1 VDRIT
6 YKDAGVDV
14 NKADKLVKHLGI
26 GGYGAVIDIDKTLPQ
41 FTAWNNPYWH
51 TGCKLVMGT
60 DGVGTKILVAEQLK
74 KYDTIGIDLVAMCVN
89 DIICHGATPFAFLDY
104 YATGKLVL
112 KKSKE
117 ILKGIQRGCEIADCQ
132 LVGGETAEMPG
143 VYTKSKFDLA
153 GFAIGLV
160 HAQDERPKNVK
171 VGDHIIG
178 IPSSGLH
185 SNGFSLIRKLYNG
198 YTEEMLTPTRIY
210 TYDVL
215 PIIEH
220 INALAH
226 ITGGGIHGNLPR
238 VLPKGTSYKL
248 KFKYSEQ
255 WQELY
260 KKTKFSKAEFEST
273 FNCGWGML
281 LVAKKLHE
289 TDKIL
294 DHIKDATVIGE
305 IIGT

>member
-1 VDRIT
+1 MDGKVDRIT

-41 FTAWNNPYWH
+41 FTTWNNPYWH
-51 TGCKLVMGT
+51 TGCRLVMGT

-117 ILKGIQRGCEIADCQ
+117 ILKGIQQGCEIADCQ

-171 VGDHIIG
+171 IGDHIIG

-185 SNGFSLIRKLYNG
+185 SNGFSLIRKLYKE

-215 PIIEH
+215 PVIQH

-248 KFKYSEQ
+248 KFKYSKQ

-260 KKTKFSKAEFEST
+260 KKTKFSKTEFEST

-281 LVAKKLHE
+281 LVAKE

-294 DHIKDATVIGE
+294 DHIKDAKVIGE
-305 IIGT
+305 IV

>member
-1 VDRIT
+1 MDGKVDRIT

-41 FTAWNNPYWH
+41 FTTWNNPYWH
-51 TGCKLVMGT
+51 TGCRLVMGT

-171 VGDHIIG
+171 V
-178 IPSSGLH
+178 
-185 SNGFSLIRKLYNG
+185 
-198 YTEEMLTPTRIY
+198 
-210 TYDVL
+210 
-215 PIIEH
+215 
-220 INALAH
+220 
-226 ITGGGIHGNLPR
+226 
-238 VLPKGTSYKL
+238 
-248 KFKYSEQ
+248 
-255 WQELY
+255 
-260 KKTKFSKAEFEST
+260 
-273 FNCGWGML
+273 
-281 LVAKKLHE
+281 
-289 TDKIL
+289 
-294 DHIKDATVIGE
+294 
-305 IIGT
+305 

>member
-1 VDRIT
+1 MDGKVDRIT

-26 GGYGAVIDIDKTLPQ
+26 TGYGAIIDIDKTLPQ
-41 FTAWNNPYWH
+41 FTTWKNPYWH
-51 TGCKLVMGT
+51 TGCRLVMGT

-117 ILKGIQRGCEIADCQ
+117 ILKGIQQGCEIADCQ

-143 VYTKSKFDLA
+143 VYTKSNFDLA

-185 SNGFSLIRKLYNG
+185 SNGFSLIRKLYNE

-215 PIIEH
+215 PIIKH

-248 KFKYSEQ
+248 KFKYSKQ

-281 LVAKKLHE
+281 LVAKE

-294 DHIKDATVIGE
+294 DHIKDAKVIGE
-305 IIGT
+305 VI